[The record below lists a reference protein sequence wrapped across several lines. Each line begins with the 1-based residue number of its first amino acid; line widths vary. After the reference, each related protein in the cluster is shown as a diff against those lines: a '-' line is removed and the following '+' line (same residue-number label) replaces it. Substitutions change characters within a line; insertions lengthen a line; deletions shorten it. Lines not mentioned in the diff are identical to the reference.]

1 MHKRSRRF
9 QSILEKID
17 KKKTY
22 STLEALKI
30 LQSVSNTKFIETAEA
45 HIALGLDPKYADQQL
60 RSTVKI

>member
-30 LQSVSNTKFIETAEA
+30 LQSVSNNN
-45 HIALGLDPKYADQQL
+45 
-60 RSTVKI
+60 